1 MAVAAAGTSALNK
14 VATAVQAATK
24 FQNLGRRGR
33 GEGDEEQEDDF
44 DEFTKKLNWK
54 SKAATDD
61 IFDEE
66 EKIQLGLR
74 E

>member
-1 MAVAAAGTSALNK
+1 LNK
-14 VATAVQAATK
+14 VANAVQAVAK
-24 FQNLGRRGR
+24 FRNGGR
-33 GEGDEEQEDDF
+33 GHHEDQGEGGGEDDF
-44 DEFTKKLNWK
+44 EEFTKKLNWK

>member
-1 MAVAAAGTSALNK
+1 VAIAAAGTSALNK

-24 FQNLGRRGR
+24 FKNLGRNGD
-33 GEGDEEQEDDF
+33 DEEKEDDDF

-54 SKAATDD
+54 SKAVTDD

>member
-1 MAVAAAGTSALNK
+1 LNK
-14 VATAVQAATK
+14 VATAVQAATRFK
-24 FQNLGRRGR
+24 SGATHSSHGAA
-33 GEGDEEQEDDF
+33 EDD
-44 DEFTKKLNWK
+44 DMEQFTKKLNWK
-54 SKAATDD
+54 SKAVTDD